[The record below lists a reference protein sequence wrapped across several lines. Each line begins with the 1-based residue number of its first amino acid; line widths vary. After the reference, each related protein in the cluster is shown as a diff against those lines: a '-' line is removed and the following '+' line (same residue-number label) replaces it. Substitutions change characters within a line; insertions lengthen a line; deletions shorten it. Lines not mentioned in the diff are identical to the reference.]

1 MKHPAQGRR
10 DGGSSGCES
19 ACAQDHQAGA
29 RPATGSARPRAR
41 TGRSGKHERER
52 GLCDGIT
59 VIPSHRGRPVRDV
72 PGRTG
77 QPAAH
82 GARRRTPA
90 RREPVARAD
99 GARPRFG
106 NTPDRGPPSSG
117 TAAPA
122 CAHETGHRPLVLIV
136 DCFGAHP
143 LRARPAYRGLLPR
156 RASPARLA
164 DPLVAAAPASSPCP
178 GHRKPATRTRRFQAS
193 LIPREPRWW
202 HMACLRPVAL
212 IMQLTQ
218 AEMSKLSAHIH
229 VRSRI
234 VTHTLSTF
242 RPADCLV
249 RQQPASFSR

>member
-106 NTPDRGPPSSG
+106 TRRIEVRLARGPLRPRVRMRLDIDRWSSSSTALELIPCG
-117 TAAPA
+117 RVRPTAAYFRAGHLLLDLLIRSLPQHLPPA
-122 CAHETGHRPLVLIV
+122 HARDTVSQPPVPAGSR
-136 DCFGAHP
+136 HP
-143 LRARPAYRGLLPR
+143 
-156 RASPARLA
+156 
-164 DPLVAAAPASSPCP
+164 
-178 GHRKPATRTRRFQAS
+178 
-193 LIPREPRWW
+193 
-202 HMACLRPVAL
+202 
-212 IMQLTQ
+212 
-218 AEMSKLSAHIH
+218 
-229 VRSRI
+229 
-234 VTHTLSTF
+234 
-242 RPADCLV
+242 
-249 RQQPASFSR
+249 